1 MSDMK
6 MFWLSF
12 NQAKVSRFR
21 NEERIFLDLFRY
33 RLQPENKKEFFFA
46 KFGYCNILWSKVINV
61 YPVLYPEE
69 I

>member
-1 MSDMK
+1 MK

-33 RLQPENKKEFFFA
+33 RLQPENKKEFFLR
-46 KFGYCNILWSKVINV
+46 NLVIV
-61 YPVLYPEE
+61 IFYGQK
-69 I
+69 